1 MVDFLYELN
10 EAGVVPAEGVRRQLS
25 GKD

>member
-10 EAGVVPAEGVRRQLS
+10 EAGVVPAEGVRRQLA